1 MLMKYHVELKP
12 TAVKDLKSL
21 PPKDIS
27 KIIARLEALI
37 DDMKGHVKKL
47 SNFTPEYRMR
57 AGNYRALFEVEG
69 DRIIVYRIKH
79 RKDVYR

>member
-1 MLMKYHVELKP
+1 MKYQVELKP

-21 PPKDIS
+21 HPKDVS
-27 KIIARLEALI
+27 KVIARLEALT

-47 SNFTPEYRMR
+47 TNSTPEYRMR

-79 RKDVYR
+79 RKEVYR

>member
-1 MLMKYHVELKP
+1 MKYQVELKP

-21 PPKDIS
+21 HPKDVS
-27 KIIARLEALI
+27 KVIARLEALT

-47 SNFTPEYRMR
+47 TNFTPEYRMR

>member
-1 MLMKYHVELKP
+1 MKYQVELKP

-21 PPKDIS
+21 HPKDVS
-27 KIIARLEALI
+27 KVIARLEALT

-47 SNFTPEYRMR
+47 TNFTPEYRMR
-57 AGNYRALFEVEG
+57 AGHYRALFEVEG

>member
-1 MLMKYHVELKP
+1 MKYHVELKP

>member
-1 MLMKYHVELKP
+1 MKYQVELKP
-12 TAVKDLKSL
+12 TAVKDLKSI
-21 PPKDIS
+21 PPNDVS
-27 KIIARLEALI
+27 KVIARLESLT

-47 SNFTPEYRMR
+47 TNFTPEYRMR

>member
-1 MLMKYHVELKP
+1 MKYQVELKP
-12 TAVKDLKSL
+12 TAVKNLKSI
-21 PPKDIS
+21 PPNDVS
-27 KIIARLEALI
+27 KVMARLESLT

-47 SNFTPEYRMR
+47 TNFTPEYRMR

>member
-1 MLMKYHVELKP
+1 MKYQVELKP
-12 TAVKDLKSL
+12 TAVKDLKSM
-21 PPKDIS
+21 PSNDVS
-27 KIIARLEALI
+27 KVMARLESLT

-47 SNFTPEYRMR
+47 TNFTPEYRMR

>member
-1 MLMKYHVELKP
+1 MKYQVELKP

-21 PPKDIS
+21 HPKDVS
-27 KIIARLEALI
+27 KVIARLEALT

-47 SNFTPEYRMR
+47 TNFTPEYRMR

-79 RKDVYR
+79 RKEVYR

>member
-1 MLMKYHVELKP
+1 MKYQVELKP

-21 PPKDIS
+21 HPKDVS
-27 KIIARLEALI
+27 KVIARLEALT

-47 SNFTPEYRMR
+47 TNFTPEYRMR

-69 DRIIVYRIKH
+69 ARIIVYRIKH

>member
-1 MLMKYHVELKP
+1 MKYQVELKP
-12 TAVKDLKSL
+12 TAVKDLKNI
-21 PPKDIS
+21 PPNDVS
-27 KIIARLEALI
+27 KVIARLESLT
-37 DDMKGHVKKL
+37 DDMKGPVKKL
-47 SNFTPEYRMR
+47 TNFTPEYRMR

>member
-1 MLMKYHVELKP
+1 MKYQVELKP
-12 TAVKDLKSL
+12 TAVKDLKSIA
-21 PPKDIS
+21 PNEAS
-27 KIIARLEALI
+27 KVITRLEALQ
-37 DDMKGHVKKL
+37 DDMKGDVKRL
-47 SNFTPEYRMR
+47 TNFLPEYRMR

>member
-1 MLMKYHVELKP
+1 MKYQVELKP

-21 PPKDIS
+21 HPKDVS
-27 KIIARLEALI
+27 KVIARLEDLT

-47 SNFTPEYRMR
+47 TNFTPEYRMR
-57 AGNYRALFEVEG
+57 AGNYRALFGVEG

>member
-1 MLMKYHVELKP
+1 MKYQVELKP
-12 TAVKDLKSL
+12 TAVKDLKSIA
-21 PPKDIS
+21 PNEAS
-27 KIIARLEALI
+27 KVITRLEVLQ
-37 DDMKGHVKKL
+37 DDMKGDVKRL
-47 SNFTPEYRMR
+47 TNFFPEYRMR

>member
-1 MLMKYHVELKP
+1 MKYQVELKP
-12 TAVKDLKSL
+12 TAVKDLKSI
-21 PPKDIS
+21 PPNDVS
-27 KIIARLEALI
+27 KVMARLESLT

-47 SNFTPEYRMR
+47 TNFTPEYRMR
-57 AGNYRALFEVEG
+57 AGNYRALVEVEG